1 MALKYVVKKTVFG
14 FDKTK
19 TTKYVVRPL
28 PAGTVNYSALCDQV
42 TKLGIVVPRSVVR
55 MVIDS
60 LVEVLEYNL
69 ANHMSVKLGDFG
81 TLRLGFSCKSQD
93 SEGAVNEESLC
104 QGKTIFPP
112 GASFKNMLRDVSIR
126 KFEISKNNETG
137 LGSGSSGSRPGNEGI
152 SLE

>member
-19 TTKYVVRPL
+19 TTKYVARPL
-28 PAGTVNYSALCDQV
+28 SAGTVNYSALCDQV

-81 TLRLGFSCKSQD
+81 TLRLRFSCKSQD
-93 SEGAVNEESLC
+93 SEEAVNAETLRHR
-104 QGKTIFPP
+104 KIIFTRV
-112 GASFKNMLRDVSIR
+112 L
-126 KFEISKNNETG
+126 
-137 LGSGSSGSRPGNEGI
+137 LSRI
-152 SLE
+152 CFVM